1 MTTTSMFVTDYE
13 ESEDQFI
20 VQVMH
25 MGAEIA
31 ATIPACLFP
40 KLTGE
45 SDEPQAFIGRTFE
58 IA

>member
-1 MTTTSMFVTDYE
+1 MTTTTMFVTDYE

-25 MGAEIA
+25 MGVEIP

-45 SDEPQAFIGRTFE
+45 SDEPHEFIGRTFD